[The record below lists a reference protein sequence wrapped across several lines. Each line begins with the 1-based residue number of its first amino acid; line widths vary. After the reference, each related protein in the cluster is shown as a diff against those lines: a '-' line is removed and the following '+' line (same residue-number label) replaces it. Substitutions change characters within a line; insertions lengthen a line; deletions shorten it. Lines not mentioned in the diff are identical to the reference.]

1 LEVNEF
7 HKAIDVLRD
16 VEEKSNHDENDILT
30 FAKEIFQT
38 FIEDNS
44 PMQINISEAQSNSI
58 RQTLESS
65 NVINRDLFDNAQK
78 EIYALMSRH
87 SYPRFLVS
95 KSNVNYKARVEASR
109 RAKKSLR
116 RGSTIIPN

>member
-1 LEVNEF
+1 MEVNEF